1 MAEIVHAVEIAY
13 EGTPLDRFVRFAGTP
28 YAALLDSAKVM
39 DRFGRYSFLAVD
51 PFSVLEAKDGR
62 VTLDGRSFAGDPF
75 AVMAERLA
83 AFPMT
88 HSDGLPPFQTGAVGF
103 LSYDLCH
110 HLERLPRPRE
120 DDMRFADLA
129 LGFYDVI
136 AAWNHRER
144 RAFVERRY
152 GELIRGLYSD
162 DATVRVAA
170 DVQYQDGRQAR
181 IRTDV
186 KVYSLELEQR
196 ELEPV
201 R

>member
-13 EGTPLDRFVRFAGTP
+13 EGTPLDRFARFANAP

-39 DRFGRYSFLAVD
+39 DRSGRYSFLAVD

-62 VTLDGRSFAGDPF
+62 ITLDGRSFAGDPF

-88 HSDGLPPFQTGAVGF
+88 HRDGLPPFQTGAVGF

-136 AAWNHRER
+136 AAWDHRER
-144 RAFVERRY
+144 RA
-152 GELIRGLYSD
+152 
-162 DATVRVAA
+162 APVRS
-170 DVQYQDGRQAR
+170 RP
-181 IRTDV
+181 
-186 KVYSLELEQR
+186 R
-196 ELEPV
+196 ELGARLTTGTASPPPPPRSRGRRPDRVPRPE
-201 R
+201 